1 MTTTLNA
8 PPPAD
13 SATAVAPAAFASRDD
28 LGVVAITGA
37 DAGTFLQGQLTA
49 DVAALAP
56 GRWTWAGWGTPKG
69 RLLAVFRLAR
79 LADGFALGMPA
90 FQIDTI
96 ATRLRKYVMR
106 AKVTISVPATACLWL
121 RGTAT
126 AACIDPTLAEAPAG
140 HVLGTLAAPVFVTP
154 DAVIAHLDPA
164 RAAAL
169 LPALA
174 TMAPELAASDVVRHE
189 IDAGI
194 PWLAPGIEEA
204 FIPQMIG
211 LDAIDGV
218 SFSKGCYPGQ
228 EIVART
234 RYLGTVKRT
243 LHRLRLSSPAAPGDA
258 ILADDDQAVGTV
270 LRAASTTDGGCI
282 ALAVLDLEAATG
294 PLHTSTGTVSEVR
307 AIHPV
312 PAA

>member
-28 LGVVAITGA
+28 LGVVAITGV

-106 AKVTISVPATACLWL
+106 AKVTISVPTPAPACLWL
-121 RGTAT
+121 RGPAT
-126 AACIDPTLAEAPAG
+126 LPRCVDPTLAEAPAG
-140 HVLGTLAAPVFVTP
+140 RVLGTLAAPVFVTP
-154 DAVIAHLDPA
+154 DAVVAHLDPA

-174 TMAPELAASDVVRHE
+174 AMAR
-189 IDAGI
+189 G
-194 PWLAPGIEEA
+194 
-204 FIPQMIG
+204 
-211 LDAIDGV
+211 
-218 SFSKGCYPGQ
+218 
-228 EIVART
+228 
-234 RYLGTVKRT
+234 
-243 LHRLRLSSPAAPGDA
+243 SSPA
-258 ILADDDQAVGTV
+258 
-270 LRAASTTDGGCI
+270 
-282 ALAVLDLEAATG
+282 
-294 PLHTSTGTVSEVR
+294 SEVVR
-307 AIHPV
+307 LRDRR
-312 PAA
+312 PASRGWRPGPRKPSSRR